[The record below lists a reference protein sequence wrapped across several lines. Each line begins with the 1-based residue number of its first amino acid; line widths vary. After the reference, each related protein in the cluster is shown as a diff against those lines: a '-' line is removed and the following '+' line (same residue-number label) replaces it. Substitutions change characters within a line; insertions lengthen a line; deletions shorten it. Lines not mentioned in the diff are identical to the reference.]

1 MAFSAVKIRRLGRAK
16 GANLAAL
23 PSVSRPEGAIVALAE
38 QRRFETTR
46 CGPPQQLLKKVLM
59 RAAGSGNVQVVQAL
73 LAAGADP
80 SQSGELL
87 RLPHEEAE
95 HHGFSDVA
103 DLLRTA
109 LHAKRQ

>member
-1 MAFSAVKIRRLGRAK
+1 MAAAGNGHFGAVEVLIEH
-16 GANLAAL
+16 GADCNAADDYD
-23 PSVSRPEGAIVALAE
+23 
-38 QRRFETTR
+38 ET
-46 CGPPQQLLKKVLM
+46 VLM
-59 RAAGSGNVQVVQAL
+59 RAAGSGNAQVVQAL

-80 SQSGELL
+80 SQTGELL

-95 HHGFSDVA
+95 QLGFPDVA

>member
-1 MAFSAVKIRRLGRAK
+1 MAAAGNGHFGAVEVLLDH
-16 GANLAAL
+16 GADCNAADDY
-23 PSVSRPEGAIVALAE
+23 G
-38 QRRFETTR
+38 ET
-46 CGPPQQLLKKVLM
+46 VLI
-59 RAAGSGNVQVVQAL
+59 RAAGSGNAQAVRAL